1 MTESENLKILAER
14 SSKMREDIQT
24 FVSYQSLE
32 AYRSTGIL
40 KNIPAKYPISIY
52 LGEPINTNRES
63 IFLPFIVSL
72 ETKPEF
78 LSFRIKGNIFIK
90 GSTESITEWVLHKDG
105 KPPEIWTHVYRNILR
120 IISEI
125 AGCLKVSLP
134 REILQR

>member
-1 MTESENLKILAER
+1 MAETEKLKMLAER
-14 SSKMREDIQT
+14 SSKIREDTRI
-24 FVSYQSLE
+24 FVNYQFLE
-32 AYRSTGIL
+32 AHRTGML